1 MALSNHGI
9 TLVNKSI
16 EQPRETE
23 REKKRKQKDG
33 RKERRKWLNKHSKQ
47 VNEFICH
54 DRLPV
59 RLSMNCCYLYSPQLS
74 ILLLVSLHHGNFPL
88 YMSFVWY
95 WYHSSTNFC
104 QQTLC
109 RQFFVKSSSSTTF
122 CRQHF
127 VDRNLVDKMFCRQ
140 IFRRQ
145 HFRRQDISSTAL
157 SSTRYFV
164 DSYFVDRNFVDK
176 IFRQQMHNRQG
187 ILSTGIS
194 STIFFRNILE
204 EEVFTFKRS
213 KLPALDYRKQMR
225 ERNILFSTEAPNRN
239 NK

>member
-1 MALSNHGI
+1 MN
-9 TLVNKSI
+9 
-16 EQPRETE
+16 ETV
-23 REKKRKQKDG
+23 
-33 RKERRKWLNKHSKQ
+33 W
-47 VNEFICH
+47 I
-54 DRLPV
+54 
-59 RLSMNCCYLYSPQLS
+59 
-74 ILLLVSLHHGNFPL
+74 
-88 YMSFVWY
+88 SFVDKLL
-95 WYHSSTNFC
+95 STD
-104 QQTLC
+104 TLSTIF
-109 RQFFVKSSSSTTF
+109 RQE
-122 CRQHF
+122 HF
-127 VDRNLVDKMFCRQ
+127 VDNILSTTL
-140 IFRRQ
+140 RRQ
-145 HFRRQDISSTAL
+145 KSRRQDVLSTDISSTAL

-187 ILSTGIS
+187 ILSTVIS